1 MVRSKG
7 PNSGPTT
14 ASKPQSSTNISAS
27 SESKKSTTTVGF
39 KERFRANHALTTFKS
54 GAHPFANEAELTE
67 RLFRSRGS
75 ASPSRSEHQTIGDMF
90 SEASNEREVEAIMTQ
105 HVLKPALGELT
116 LVGMDYKA
124 KFDKQWTAFPE
135 NVGFNNGLAPPKP
148 DLTEGFARR
157 TFPPTI
163 SSLGGCA
170 TLVKD
175 DSTYVALPHFVAE
188 FKNVGADMGLAEIQ
202 AGYGGA
208 AMVYSHNQALAYL
221 GQPDPPRTASVASVI
236 SNGLDWKVYA
246 HYAHKNEK
254 SGNMEWYQV
263 SHSKCCPRPM
273 HQHRHL
279 SYVTH
284 GGAIFT

>member
-1 MVRSKG
+1 MVRFKG
-7 PNSGPTT
+7 PNSVPLI
-14 ASKPQSSTNISAS
+14 ASKSLSSTS
-27 SESKKSTTTVGF
+27 SEGKKSTTNVGF
-39 KERFRANHALTTFKS
+39 KERFRENHALNTIKS
-54 GAHPFANEAELTE
+54 GAHPLANEAELTE

-75 ASPSRSEHQTIGDMF
+75 VSPSRSEYQTTGDLL
-90 SEASNEREVEAIMTQ
+90 SEASNQREIEVIMT
-105 HVLKPALGELT
+105 HRVLKPTQVDLALLD
-116 LVGMDYKA
+116 MDYKV
-124 KFDKQWTAFPE
+124 KFDKQWTTFPE

-148 DLTEGFARR
+148 DLTEGFMRK
-157 TFPPTI
+157 TFPPNI

-170 TLVKD
+170 TLVED
-175 DSTYVALPHFVAE
+175 DPNYIALPHFVVE
-188 FKNVGADMGLAEIQ
+188 FKHTGKNMDLAEIQ
-202 AGYGGA
+202 AGYDGA
-208 AMVYSHNQALAYL
+208 AMVYSHNQAVAYL